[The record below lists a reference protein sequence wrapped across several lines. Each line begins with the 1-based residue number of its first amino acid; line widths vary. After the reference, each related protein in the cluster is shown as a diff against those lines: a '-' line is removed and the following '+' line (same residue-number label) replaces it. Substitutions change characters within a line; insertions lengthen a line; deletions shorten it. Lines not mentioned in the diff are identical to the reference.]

1 MEYQKK
7 KQNERMKGSK
17 ETRKHRKE
25 RKKGGREREGAA
37 DSSHGFSADCFSAKP
52 DLIISPEVSG
62 A

>member
-1 MEYQKK
+1 ME
-7 KQNERMKGSK
+7 
-17 ETRKHRKE
+17 
-25 RKKGGREREGAA
+25 GGREVKSDIPPSSAA